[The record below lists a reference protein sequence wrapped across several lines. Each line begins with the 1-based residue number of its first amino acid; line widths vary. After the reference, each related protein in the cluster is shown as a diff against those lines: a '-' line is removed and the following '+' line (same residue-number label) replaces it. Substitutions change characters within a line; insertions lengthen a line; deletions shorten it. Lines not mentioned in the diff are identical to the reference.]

1 MTDTAT
7 NPFTGGI
14 VGERRVRKE
23 DPALL
28 TGEAKFIDD
37 LHLPGALWV
46 ACVRSPHAHARISAI
61 DTSGALATDGVV
73 AVYTGEELAG
83 DWAAPLPCAWPVTE
97 DMKNPAH
104 LPVAVGKANYAGDI
118 VAVVVAQS
126 RYAAADGLEGVVVD
140 YEPLDA
146 VVTMEAA
153 RSDDVVIHDD
163 LGTNVCYEWAHPGND
178 PDTVAAA
185 FEGSAHHITETYLQQ
200 RLIPAAME
208 PRGVAAVPA
217 PHNGDIT
224 LYSSTQ
230 IPHILKVMASITLGL
245 PEQKV
250 RVVAPS
256 VGGGFGS
263 KLDVYAEEILC
274 MALANRLGAPV
285 RWTESRTEA
294 AGATIQGR
302 GQIQT
307 IELAADADGRL
318 TAVRADLLADMG
330 AYLQLVTPG
339 IPLFGAFLFHGAYHV
354 PLYSFTCTG
363 VFTNLTP
370 TDAYR
375 GAGRPEAT
383 YAIERAMD
391 ALAEAVGVGPDEIR
405 SRNFIPAD
413 KFPYDTAAGL
423 TFDSGDYQPALDRA
437 KELIDWDGRRAE
449 QAARRSEGSTVH
461 LGLGISSYV
470 EMCGLAPS
478 RVLASLNYSAGGWE
492 SATVRILPTC
502 KVQVITGTT
511 PHGQG
516 HETCWSMIVADRLG
530 VDPDDVEVLHS
541 DTAIAPLGMDTYGSR
556 SLAVGGTALWMATE
570 KVVEKATGIAAHML
584 EANPEDLEFSGG
596 VFSVKGSP
604 GSEVPLAGVAFGAF
618 TAHDL
623 PDGVEPNLEAQVSY
637 DPVNFTFPFGSH
649 IAVVEV
655 DEATGAVRLVD
666 YASVDDCGNQ
676 INPLIVEGQIHGG
689 IVQGIGQALWEEAVY
704 DEEGQLRSASLADYL
719 VPSAAECI
727 DMKLDSTV
735 TPTPFNPM
743 GVKGVG
749 EAGTIASTP
758 AVINAVVDALRPLG
772 VTDVVMPASPMN
784 VRRAIEAAEGGAS

>member
-1 MTDTAT
+1 
-7 NPFTGGI
+7 
-14 VGERRVRKE
+14 
-23 DPALL
+23 
-28 TGEAKFIDD
+28 
-37 LHLPGALWV
+37 
-46 ACVRSPHAHARISAI
+46 
-61 DTSGALATDGVV
+61 
-73 AVYTGEELAG
+73 
-83 DWAAPLPCAWPVTE
+83 
-97 DMKNPAH
+97 
-104 LPVAVGKANYAGDI
+104 
-118 VAVVVAQS
+118 
-126 RYAAADGLEGVVVD
+126 
-140 YEPLDA
+140 
-146 VVTMEAA
+146 
-153 RSDDVVIHDD
+153 
-163 LGTNVCYEWAHPGND
+163 
-178 PDTVAAA
+178 
-185 FEGSAHHITETYLQQ
+185 
-200 RLIPAAME
+200 
-208 PRGVAAVPA
+208 
-217 PHNGDIT
+217 
-224 LYSSTQ
+224 
-230 IPHILKVMASITLGL
+230 
-245 PEQKV
+245 
-250 RVVAPS
+250 
-256 VGGGFGS
+256 
-263 KLDVYAEEILC
+263 
-274 MALANRLGAPV
+274 
-285 RWTESRTEA
+285 
-294 AGATIQGR
+294 
-302 GQIQT
+302 
-307 IELAADADGRL
+307 
-318 TAVRADLLADMG
+318 
-330 AYLQLVTPG
+330 
-339 IPLFGAFLFHGAYHV
+339 V

-556 SLAVGGTALWMATE
+556 SLSVGGTALWMATE

>member
-7 NPFTGGI
+7 SPFTGGI

-140 YEPLDA
+140 YEPLDP

-178 PDTVAAA
+178 PDAMAAA
-185 FEGSAHHITETYLQQ
+185 FEGAAHHITETYLQQ
-200 RLIPAAME
+200 RLIPVAME

-274 MALANRLGAPV
+274 MALANRLGVPV

-294 AGATIQGR
+294 AGSTIQGR